1 MNPSRAKALLQQ
13 WTAQQKLPQQQL
25 NQALKL
31 ANVTPTPQ
39 HWFSFLDK
47 LLLAN
52 GGGLLVIGVMFFF
65 AFNWQ
70 QITRF
75 HKFALI
81 EALVLASMAA
91 YSRWFYKSSAK
102 VFVLAASV
110 FVGVLLAFYGQT
122 YQTGAD
128 TWQLF
133 ATWAL
138 LITPW
143 AILAQFAS
151 LWLVWLILINL
162 SLFLYYQVFHG
173 VFGVIFSGDVLQ
185 MALFGVNSLALLLWE
200 LAATRYEW
208 LKGRSEVRLLAVA
221 SGFSITWLMLSFIFG
236 HGARAG
242 YVPLVYG
249 LWLAAFYG
257 VYRYKVADLFMLA
270 GASFS
275 VIILSTAWLA
285 EILFK
290 AKDGA
295 VLFLLALWVIFTSG
309 IVIRWLKGL
318 AQELHHHD

>member
-1 MNPSRAKALLQQ
+1 MNAARAKALIQQ
-13 WTAQQKLPQQQL
+13 WTHQKKLPSQQL

-31 ANVTPTPQ
+31 ANITPTSQ
-39 HWFSFLDK
+39 HWFGFLDK

-52 GGGLLVIGVMFFF
+52 GGGLLVIGVIFFF

-81 EALVLASMAA
+81 ESLVVASLAG
-91 YSRWFYKSSAK
+91 YSYYFNKASSK

-133 ATWAL
+133 FMWAL

-143 AILAQFAS
+143 VVLAQFAS
-151 LWLVWLILINL
+151 LWLVWLILVNL

-173 VFGVIFSGDVLQ
+173 VFGLIFSGDILQ
-185 MALFGVNSLALLLWE
+185 MALFGVNSVALCVWE

-208 LKGRSEVRLLAVA
+208 LKGRSEVRLLAIA
-221 SGFSITWLMLSFIFG
+221 SGFSITWLMLSFIFI
-236 HGARAG
+236 HTAKEA
-242 YVPLVYG
+242 YIPLLYC
-249 LWLAAFYG
+249 LWLGIFYS
-257 VYRYKVADLFMLA
+257 VYRYKIKDLFMLA

-285 EILFK
+285 EVLFK

-295 VLFLLALWVIFTSG
+295 VLFLLALWVMFASG
-309 IVIRWLKGL
+309 VVIRWLKGL
-318 AQELHHHD
+318 AQELHHD

>member
-1 MNPSRAKALLQQ
+1 MTPSRAKALFQQ
-13 WTAQQKLPQQQL
+13 WTAQQKLPPQQL

-52 GGGLLVIGVMFFF
+52 GGGLLLIGVMFFF

-70 QITRF
+70 EITRF

-81 EALVLASMAA
+81 ECLVIASLAGYA
-91 YSRWFYKSSAK
+91 YYFHKASAK
-102 VFVLAASV
+102 FFVLAASV

-133 ATWAL
+133 FMWAL

-143 AILAQFAS
+143 AMLSQLAS
-151 LWLVWLILINL
+151 LWLLWLLLVNL
-162 SLFLYYQVFHG
+162 SLFLYYS
-173 VFGVIFSGDVLQ
+173 VFGGIFGVLFSGDTLQ
-185 MALFGVNSLALLLWE
+185 MALFAFNSMALLVWE
-200 LAATRYEW
+200 LAAIRHEW
-208 LKGRSEVRLLAVA
+208 LKGRSEVRLLAMTT
-221 SGFSITWLMLSFIFG
+221 GFNMTWLMLSFIFS
-236 HGARAG
+236 HGDKTA
-242 YVPLVYG
+242 YVPIVYG
-249 LWLAAFYG
+249 LWLAIFYG
-257 VYRYKVADLFMLA
+257 VYRYKINDLFMLA

-275 VIILSTAWLA
+275 VIILSTAWLG
-285 EILFK
+285 EVLLK

-318 AQELHHHD
+318 AQELHHD

>member
-1 MNPSRAKALLQQ
+1 MNASRAKALLQQ
-13 WTAQQKLPQQQL
+13 WTHQKKLPSQQL

-31 ANVTPTPQ
+31 ANITPTSQ
-39 HWFSFLDK
+39 HWFGFLDK

-52 GGGLLVIGVMFFF
+52 GGGLLVIGVIFFF

-81 EALVLASMAA
+81 ESLVVASLAG
-91 YSRWFYKSSAK
+91 YSYYFNKASSK

-133 ATWAL
+133 FMWAL

-143 AILAQFAS
+143 VVLAQFAS
-151 LWLVWLILINL
+151 LWLVN
-162 SLFLYYQVFHG
+162 SV
-173 VFGVIFSGDVLQ
+173 
-185 MALFGVNSLALLLWE
+185 ALCVWE
-200 LAATRYEW
+200 LAATRYEG
-208 LKGRSEVRLLAVA
+208 LKGRSEVRLLAIT
-221 SGFSITWLMLSFIFG
+221 SGFSITWLMLSFIFI
-236 HGARAG
+236 HTAKEA
-242 YVPLVYG
+242 YIPLLYC
-249 LWLAAFYG
+249 LWLGVFYS
-257 VYRYKVADLFMLA
+257 VYRYKIKDLFMLA

-275 VIILSTAWLA
+275 VIILSTAWPA
-285 EILFK
+285 EVLFK

-295 VLFLLALWVIFTSG
+295 VLFLLALWVMFASG
-309 IVIRWLKGL
+309 VVIRWLKGL
-318 AQELHHHD
+318 AQELHHD